1 MAATVF
7 SRESA
12 DGRGDEHIGVERLC
26 LVTGVLHVVAFL
38 LGVVELRLYILGD
51 ESRRPTM
58 LIVFTRPTTC
68 AMIVSSFFAA
78 TLRSSDAG
86 FSNQLHSAKD
96 HGGTASRAAPSKLS
110 KDLTSLEY
118 SVIFLAKSSTSAANS
133 AATALQLSLSS
144 VKKADEAISAARCP
158 SETPT
163 HSRRDVALSSRR
175 S

>member
-1 MAATVF
+1 MPRDLRF
-7 SRESA
+7 STFCTLPSIVEFRL
-12 DGRGDEHIGVERLC
+12 HIV
-26 LVTGVLHVVAFL
+26 
-38 LGVVELRLYILGD
+38 GD
-51 ESRRPTM
+51 ESHRPLHIM
-58 LIVFTRPTTC
+58 LIVFTRPVTC
-68 AMIVSSFFAA
+68 ATIVSNFLAA
-78 TLRSSDAG
+78 TLRSSEAG

-110 KDLTSLEY
+110 KDLTLLEY

-144 VKKADEAISAARCP
+144 VKKADEAISAARCT